1 MKFAAAGDIG
11 QDFPVILHFDSS
23 TDDIAYTKTAVADE
37 IVTDSP
43 AIQLSDAAADDIAED
58 ITADENNREYNNDND
73 RWKQWEL

>member
-43 AIQLSDAAADDIAED
+43 AI
-58 ITADENNREYNNDND
+58 
-73 RWKQWEL
+73 